1 MNDEDA
7 GEPDDGAD
15 APAGETLDSESVPEG
30 ATENHWKQLVLEMEE
45 SADKHHRAGWGTTVL
60 HPTASGA
67 VDDPEPGI
75 GIVVSRE
82 EFEAVDEVVNTRS
95 VAEYE
100 VLRADIPGEVQFLVI
115 LFTADAE
122 EAIFLP
128 AAVATDPLADLRETV
143 GDELY
148 THVTPPEDDAT
159 VSFTHDDPDLFFPDA
174 EQSRTAEAREE
185 ASGADE

>member
-1 MNDEDA
+1 MSDENA
-7 GEPDDGAD
+7 STPGEGADTPDDGATN
-15 APAGETLDSESVPEG
+15 PEPVPEG

-45 SADKHHRAGWGTTVL
+45 SADKHQRAGWGTTVL

-75 GIVVSRE
+75 GIVVPRE
-82 EFEAVDEVVNTRS
+82 EFETLDGVVSTRAVE
-95 VAEYE
+95 EYE
-100 VLRADIPGEVQFLVI
+100 VLRADLPGETQFLVI

-122 EAIFLP
+122 QAVFLP
-128 AAVATDPLADLRETV
+128 AAVATDSLDDLRGTV
-143 GDELY
+143 GDALY
-148 THVTPPEDDAT
+148 THVTSPEDDAT

-185 ASGADE
+185 ASGAEE

>member
-1 MNDEDA
+1 MSDEDA
-7 GEPDDGAD
+7 GTADDAAGAD
-15 APAGETLDSESVPEG
+15 APDDGPIDPESVPEG

-45 SADKHHRAGWGTTVL
+45 SADKHRRAGWGTTVL

-67 VDDPEPGI
+67 VDEPEPGI

-82 EFEAVDEVVNTRS
+82 EFEALDGVVSTSAVD
-95 VAEYE
+95 EYE
-100 VLRADIPGEVQFLVI
+100 VLRADLPGEVQMLVI
-115 LFTADAE
+115 LYTADTE

-128 AAVATDPLADLRETV
+128 AAIAADRLDDLRETV

-159 VSFTHDDPDLFFPDA
+159 VSFTHDDPDLFFPEAETQEDA
-174 EQSRTAEAREE
+174 GA
-185 ASGADE
+185 ADE